1 MDLKRL
7 LAPSFD
13 KNVGPTDRVL
23 GLVSGAALALAGFA
37 LHAPTWARAA
47 LVVFGLMWTL
57 TGVLS
62 RCTIYYALGRSTCP
76 ADASRHTAAAGA
88 PTART

>member
-7 LAPSFD
+7 LTLSFD
-13 KNVGPTDRVL
+13 KNVGPADRVL
-23 GLVSGAALALAGFA
+23 RLGSGAALAVAGYA
-37 LHAPTWARAA
+37 LHAPTWARVA

-76 ADASRHTAAAGA
+76 VDASRHTTGAGA